1 MIVLLMIRL
10 GKVRVAPAMKLDLL
24 IHLSLKKGGALP
36 PQTGDY
42 LQDSFRQKSLIPTF
56 STVEEELKQLINT
69 DGWHLM
75 GMILISGAGALGN
88 LLLAWKLK
96 NLGKRISLNKEQVQ
110 GLIFIMKIFFHFP
123 IAN

>member
-1 MIVLLMIRL
+1 MKIPLAILLMICL
-10 GKVRVAPAMKLDLL
+10 GEVRVTPAMKLDLL

-42 LQDSFRQKSLIPTF
+42 LQDSFRQQSLIPAF
-56 STVEEELKQLINT
+56 SAVEEELKQLINT

-75 GMILISGAGALGN
+75 GLILISGAGALGN

-96 NLGKRISLNKEQVQ
+96 NLGKRISLNKEQV
-110 GLIFIMKIFFHFP
+110 
-123 IAN
+123 